1 VKWFLTI
8 WILLVFSSCAF
19 EKGYQVQS
27 HSLVLVKIDTMHRD
41 GNPDGLILTWVT
53 DEKDTCYEFAPMG
66 NYYLGMTDKAKLR
79 R

>member
-1 VKWFLTI
+1 
-8 WILLVFSSCAF
+8 
-19 EKGYQVQS
+19 
-27 HSLVLVKIDTMHRD
+27 VKIDTMHRD